1 MNCIEGATQLIDQ
14 IISTLEQISSDDY
27 SRPLE
32 IYNGSTM
39 GKHFRHIYDFFNCLV
54 IQYDQVDIDYCLRG
68 RDERIE
74 SDVFHSIQSFHKLK
88 NDIGTLNEAKEITV
102 HADFEIKNGVRPIV
116 KTSIGREI
124 MYAYDHAVHHLAI
137 VKIGLKA
144 IRPDLKIN
152 QDLGVAAST
161 LRHQH
166 IHG

>member
-1 MNCIEGATQLIDQ
+1 MNCKEGATELIDQ
-14 IISTLEQISSDDY
+14 IISTMKQISSDDFC
-27 SRPLE
+27 RPLE
-32 IYNGSTM
+32 IYNGSTI

-54 IQYDQVDIDYCLRG
+54 IQNDQVNIDYCVRG

-74 SDVFHSIQSFHKLK
+74 SEVHHSIEAFQKLK
-88 NDIGTLNEAKEITV
+88 IEISSLNETREITV
-102 HADFEIKNGVRPIV
+102 HADFEIKNGERPV
-116 KTSIGREI
+116 VNTSIGREI

-166 IHG
+166 LHG